1 MLNKWHRRW
10 RRQESH
16 SYHYLNLRSEF
27 TRLQIHA
34 ATLDHSCRS
43 LPGHH
48 YARSTWEPPARR
60 NIQVEACLLYPP
72 AQREWLGLPFEISVK
87 SIDDIIIHEILM
99 MDWAHGPRGFRKQL
113 LCVARCHA
121 EVLKIR
127 LHYLAAQQQ
136 AAYFQRQYADTA
148 KEATTET
155 KNVESEGAAD
165 SVDAKES
172 AKASRRA
179 EDWERALKL
188 QQSGA
193 LHDVKVE
200 ACNNGGLVVRF
211 GSISG
216 FLPFSQIGNGR
227 VSKEGNSMID
237 VGKDLIGKTLSVK
250 VIEVSK
256 DERRLLVSEKKAVW
270 LQSIQQLKEG
280 DVCEGKV
287 NCVTDFGAFVDL
299 LFPDG
304 SYPLT
309 GLVHVSELS
318 WDKVYNPRDL
328 VQEGQV
334 VQVKVTGVDLDRM
347 RLALSMKQLQGD
359 PLLETLDSLMPQEN
373 NSETVN
379 EDEASTEPLPGLAD
393 ICQELL
399 KEDGIDDVTPGRV
412 AIEKR
417 VVSQDLELWL
427 SSAPVENGN
436 FTLLARAGRQVQEVH
451 VKTALDRDGIKAAV
465 QRVTGR
471 IP

>member
-1 MLNKWHRRW
+1 MWAFH
-10 RRQESH
+10 QA
-16 SYHYLNLRSEF
+16 SYVG
-27 TRLQIHA
+27 
-34 ATLDHSCRS
+34 S
-43 LPGHH
+43 LPILKEAPFSPLLFSKDTLKCPLSASCFIGK
-48 YARSTWEPPARR
+48 AGR
-60 NIQVEACLLYPP
+60 NLEF
-72 AQREWLGLPFEISVK
+72 G
-87 SIDDIIIHEILM
+87 ILS
-99 MDWAHGPRGFRKQL
+99 
-113 LCVARCHA
+113 
-121 EVLKIR
+121 LK
-127 LHYLAAQQQ
+127 A
-136 AAYFQRQYADTA
+136 TA
-148 KEATTET
+148 KEAATET
-155 KNVESEGAAD
+155 KNAEPEGAAGTVD
-165 SVDAKES
+165 SKES

-211 GSISG
+211 RSIFG

-227 VSKEGNSMID
+227 ILKEEKSTSD
-237 VGKDLIGKTLSVK
+237 VAKDLIGKTLTVK

-256 DERRLLVSEKKAVW
+256 DDKRLVVSEKKAVW

-280 DVCEGKV
+280 DIFEGKV

-304 SYPLT
+304 SYPVT

-318 WDKVYNPRDL
+318 WDRVYNPRDL

-334 VQVKVTGVDLDRM
+334 VKVKVTGVDLDRM
-347 RLALSMKQLQGD
+347 RLALSMKQLEGD
-359 PLLETLDSLMPQEN
+359 PLLETLDSLMPQESDN
-373 NSETVN
+373 EIVN
-379 EDEASTEPLPGLAD
+379 EDEASTEPLPGLEE

-399 KEDGIDDVTPGRV
+399 KEDGIDEVTPGRM

-436 FTLLARAGRQVQEVH
+436 LTLLARAGRQGKSRDDPDVHIQVFEQYAELKHIAEQEWGEYFPH
-451 VKTALDRDGIKAAV
+451 TLKEAA
-465 QRVTGR
+465 RKWYYHYPAGSL
-471 IP
+471 